1 MSSNFLPFST
11 IAFHAVRYDVILST
25 CQGISRHAIGLINA
39 FEKQDISLMK
49 PGLFNDPAFGQD
61 KLRFPNAG
69 RNMGTISKAFYFR
82 I

>member
-11 IAFHAVRYDVILST
+11 NAFQAVRHDVVQTT

-61 KLRFPNAG
+61 RLRFPNAG
-69 RNMGTISKAFYFR
+69 RNMGAVSKAFCFR